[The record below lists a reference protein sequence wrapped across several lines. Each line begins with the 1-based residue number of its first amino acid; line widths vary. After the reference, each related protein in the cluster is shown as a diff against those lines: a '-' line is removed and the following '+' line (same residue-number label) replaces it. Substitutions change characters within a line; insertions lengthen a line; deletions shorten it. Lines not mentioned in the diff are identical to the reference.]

1 MNTTDTTDNNGQPP
15 VSDPFDIENL
25 RLKPGDLE
33 RLHAARR
40 SKSPR
45 PRPVTVLAP
54 ETPVLLAG
62 EIRATVMAAAVRA
75 GPHIN
80 YQVVW
85 WSGLDRHEEWVYA
98 AEVERVEQVRGSTAG
113 ITLTEA
119 NSPGSV
125 ASTLSEWPHEPLR
138 INRHDLAWDDVLCYS
153 CRDHS
158 DAVDRGIPGN
168 GKDQPV
174 DNLNHPI
181 RPQ

>member
-1 MNTTDTTDNNGQPP
+1 MNTTNTTDNNGQPP

-33 RLHAARR
+33 RLHVARR

-62 EIRATVMAAAVRA
+62 EIRATVMAVSVRS
-75 GPHIN
+75 GPHVN

-98 AEVERVEQVRGSTAG
+98 AEVERVD
-113 ITLTEA
+113 
-119 NSPGSV
+119 
-125 ASTLSEWPHEPLR
+125 ASREIKL
-138 INRHDLAWDDVLCYS
+138 
-153 CRDHS
+153 
-158 DAVDRGIPGN
+158 GF
-168 GKDQPV
+168 
-174 DNLNHPI
+174 
-181 RPQ
+181 